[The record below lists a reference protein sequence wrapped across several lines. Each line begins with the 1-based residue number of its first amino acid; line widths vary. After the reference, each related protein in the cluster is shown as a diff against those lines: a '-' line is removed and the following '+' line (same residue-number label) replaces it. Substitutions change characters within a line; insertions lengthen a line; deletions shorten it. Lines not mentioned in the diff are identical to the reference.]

1 MARRQGHDGGI
12 VPVRSRNDGQRQDQI
27 FYKARHGPDP
37 GQGSQAP
44 HIMGD
49 DMTRSG
55 NPPRGRFDAGNAAK
69 MGRQTDAAGCVAA
82 DVQGRPTRR
91 QDGIFPGGRRMNI
104 SSVHNLDLQIVGIIT
119 VSVGDLLWMRQG
131 DKNSGRRSIAMMRI
145 IIETNPLNN
154 WADKIER
161 RST

>member
-1 MARRQGHDGGI
+1 VHHIDIRIKSRQEAFQVHRIGMARRQGHDGGI

-82 DVQGRPTRR
+82 DVQGR
-91 QDGIFPGGRRMNI
+91 
-104 SSVHNLDLQIVGIIT
+104 
-119 VSVGDLLWMRQG
+119 
-131 DKNSGRRSIAMMRI
+131 RSIAMMRI